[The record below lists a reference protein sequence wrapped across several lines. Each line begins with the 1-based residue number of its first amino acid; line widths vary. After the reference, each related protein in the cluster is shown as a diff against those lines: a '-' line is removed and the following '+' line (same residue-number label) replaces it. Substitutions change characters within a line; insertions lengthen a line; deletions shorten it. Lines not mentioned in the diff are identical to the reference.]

1 MRKIK
6 PPGIDAA
13 LKNALFEKKKKKKKK
28 NCFFDKKFQKKCIAR
43 KIQPPPVLLNNPS
56 ALLSIE
62 PNKEQF
68 ALILCFK

>member
-13 LKNALFEKKKKKKKK
+13 LKNALFGKKKKK
-28 NCFFDKKFQKKCIAR
+28 NCDLDQKCQKQCLAR

>member
-28 NCFFDKKFQKKCIAR
+28 KFLF
-43 KIQPPPVLLNNPS
+43 V
-56 ALLSIE
+56 
-62 PNKEQF
+62 
-68 ALILCFK
+68 

>member
-28 NCFFDKKFQKKCIAR
+28 
-43 KIQPPPVLLNNPS
+43 KIVILIKSVKNNV
-56 ALLSIE
+56 
-62 PNKEQF
+62 
-68 ALILCFK
+68 

>member
-13 LKNALFEKKKKKKKK
+13 LKNALFEKK
-28 NCFFDKKFQKKCIAR
+28 NCDLDQKCQKQCLAR

>member
-13 LKNALFEKKKKKKKK
+13 LKNALFGKKKKKK
-28 NCFFDKKFQKKCIAR
+28 NCDLDQKCQKQCLAR

>member
-13 LKNALFEKKKKKKKK
+13 LKNALFGKKKK
-28 NCFFDKKFQKKCIAR
+28 NCDLDQKCQKQCLAR

>member
-28 NCFFDKKFQKKCIAR
+28 NCDLDQKCQKQCLAR

>member
-28 NCFFDKKFQKKCIAR
+28 IVIWIKSVK
-43 KIQPPPVLLNNPS
+43 NNV
-56 ALLSIE
+56 
-62 PNKEQF
+62 
-68 ALILCFK
+68 

>member
-13 LKNALFEKKKKKKKK
+13 LKNSLFLKKKKKKKK
-28 NCFFDKKFQKKCIAR
+28 NCDLDQKCQKQCLAR

>member
-1 MRKIK
+1 M
-6 PPGIDAA
+6 PF
-13 LKNALFEKKKKKKKK
+13 LKKKKK
-28 NCFFDKKFQKKCIAR
+28 NCDLDQKCQKQCLAR

>member
-13 LKNALFEKKKKKKKK
+13 LKNALFEKKKKKKK
-28 NCFFDKKFQKKCIAR
+28 NFDLVKKCQKQCLAR

>member
-28 NCFFDKKFQKKCIAR
+28 
-43 KIQPPPVLLNNPS
+43 KIVIWIKSVKNNV
-56 ALLSIE
+56 
-62 PNKEQF
+62 
-68 ALILCFK
+68 

>member
-28 NCFFDKKFQKKCIAR
+28 KF
-43 KIQPPPVLLNNPS
+43 L
-56 ALLSIE
+56 
-62 PNKEQF
+62 F
-68 ALILCFK
+68 G

>member
-13 LKNALFEKKKKKKKK
+13 LKNALFKKKKKKKKK
-28 NCFFDKKFQKKCIAR
+28 NCDLDQKCQKQCLAR

>member
-13 LKNALFEKKKKKKKK
+13 LKNALFEKKKKKKI
-28 NCFFDKKFQKKCIAR
+28 CDLDQKCQKQCLAR
-43 KIQPPPVLLNNPS
+43 KIQPPPVLNNPS

>member
-28 NCFFDKKFQKKCIAR
+28 NFYLDQKCQKQCLAR

>member
-28 NCFFDKKFQKKCIAR
+28 KKK
-43 KIQPPPVLLNNPS
+43 L
-56 ALLSIE
+56 
-62 PNKEQF
+62 
-68 ALILCFK
+68 

>member
-13 LKNALFEKKKKKKKK
+13 LKNALFEKKIKMKK
-28 NCFFDKKFQKKCIAR
+28 NCDLDQKCQKQCLAR

>member
-28 NCFFDKKFQKKCIAR
+28 NCYFDKKCQKQCLAR

-62 PNKEQF
+62 RNKEQF